1 MKIIGVGT
9 DIVNIRRIE
18 NICKKNK
25 HLFLKKIFTNKEI
38 KILTKYKLKQG
49 SKIAMRFAAKEA
61 LSKALGT
68 GIGKKISFL
77 DFEVLNLSSG
87 QPYFF
92 FKNKQIFK
100 NLNSY
105 LSMSDDYPW
114 ALAFVVITK

>member
-61 LSKALGT
+61 LSKAFGT
-68 GIGKKISFL
+68 GIGKKLSFL

>member
-68 GIGKKISFL
+68 GIGKKLSFL

>member
-9 DIVNIRRIE
+9 DIVNIKRIE

-25 HLFLKKIFTNKEI
+25 HLFLKKIFTKKEI
-38 KILTKYKLKQG
+38 KILTKHKLKQG

-68 GIGKKISFL
+68 GFGKKLSFL
-77 DFEVLNLSSG
+77 DFEVLNRSSG

-92 FKNKQIFK
+92 FNNKKIFK
-100 NLNSY
+100 NFNSY

-114 ALAFVVITK
+114 ALSFVVITK